1 MNRRGERRCTQKNVG
16 DVRVISQY
24 ARTEN
29 AHCEE
34 VTAQISISA
43 KNASDCIVAVFFL
56 RYVDG
61 ERVRSVMGRMQRWGA
76 DELPF
81 LATMFR
87 SVLDASMRA
96 LRNMICYVVDED
108 NRASTLSLSCTV
120 YDTTPRH
127 LLVGIGLHKAP
138 CIRILSG

>member
-87 SVLDASMRA
+87 SVG
-96 LRNMICYVVDED
+96 
-108 NRASTLSLSCTV
+108 LSVIDPFWT
-120 YDTTPRH
+120 R
-127 LLVGIGLHKAP
+127 
-138 CIRILSG
+138 R